1 MAKGM
6 VKKIRKG
13 KRRGNTRR
21 ERELSALH
29 EIIKSMQTLN
39 LDEILHLI
47 LEGVTETIGF
57 DRARLYLI
65 NETEKVLECRMAVGV
80 EREKIQNISL
90 PIDKENSIVAR
101 AVIEKKPF
109 VISDALND
117 PRVNLELKK
126 HFNLKS
132 FAAVPLLGKDKVRG
146 AVTADNLTTERR
158 ITAGKMAS
166 LVTFSHQA
174 GLALENAKMY
184 EELKSFSK
192 QLEERVKAATEDLR
206 RSQEQLIQSGKL
218 AALGQLSAGIAHE
231 IRNPLTSIKILIH
244 SLINKLQEDEGNKK
258 KDILVIESEIERMNQ
273 TIKRFLDFARPAEP
287 TFSSLG
293 INQVLEQTLPLV
305 SHELRE
311 GNIRLYRKFSSELP
325 EVLADRDQL
334 RQVFL
339 NLILNAV
346 QAMPE
351 GGSLTIATKV
361 TSDRLKRAEK
371 ELVSGIQEATPEG
384 DFIGISFTDTGC
396 GIPPEKVSDIFDP
409 FFTARE
415 EGIGL
420 GLSITHRII
429 DNHQGSIKVN
439 SREGEGTTFTVII
452 PVKRQGSMKNAE
464 CKM

>member
-1 MAKGM
+1 M
-6 VKKIRKG
+6 RKVNRR
-13 KRRGNTRR
+13 KRQAETRR

-29 EIIKSMQTLN
+29 EIIKSMQTLD

-65 NETEKVLECRMAVGV
+65 NGAKNVLECRMAVGV
-80 EREKIQNISL
+80 EREKIQNITL

-101 AVIEKKPF
+101 VVIEKRPF

-117 PRVNLELKK
+117 PRVNRELKK
-126 HFNLKS
+126 RFNLKS

-158 ITAGKMAS
+158 ITEEKIAS
-166 LVTFSHQA
+166 LVTFANQA

-184 EELKSFSK
+184 EELKSFSE

-206 RSQEQLIQSGKL
+206 KSQEQLIQSGKL

-231 IRNPLTSIKILIH
+231 IRNPLTSIKILVH
-244 SLINKLQEDEGNKK
+244 SLIDKLGSDEAKRE
-258 KDILVIESEIERMNQ
+258 DILVIENEIERMNQ

-287 TFSSLG
+287 TFSSTN
-293 INQVLEQTLPLV
+293 INQVLEDTLLLV
-305 SHELRE
+305 SHELKE
-311 GNIRLYRKFSSELP
+311 GKIHLRRDFFSELP
-325 EVLADRDQL
+325 EVLADREQL
-334 RQVFL
+334 RQTFL
-339 NLILNAV
+339 NLILNAI

-351 GGSLTIATKV
+351 GGTLTIT
-361 TSDRLKRAEK
+361 TRLK
-371 ELVSGIQEATPEG
+371 VEATRPAAGTPKLKVESNSERLSTPTH
-384 DFIGISFTDTGC
+384 FMEISFTDTGC
-396 GIPPEKVSDIFDP
+396 GIPLEKVNNIFDP
-409 FFTARE
+409 FFTTKE

-429 DNHQGSIKVN
+429 DNHQGFIKVE
-439 SREGEGTTFTVII
+439 SQESKGTTFTVVIAI
-452 PVKRQGSMKNAE
+452 R
-464 CKM
+464 

>member
-1 MAKGM
+1 MTGSY
-6 VKKIRKG
+6 IRRYRNESFVRNKVE
-13 KRRGNTRR
+13 RDETRG

-29 EIIKSMQTLN
+29 GIIKSMQTLD

-65 NETEKVLECRMAVGV
+65 NEAENILECWMAVGV
-80 EREKIQNISL
+80 ERENIQDITL

-126 HFNLKS
+126 RFNLKS

-158 ITAGKMAS
+158 ISEGKMAS
-166 LVTFSHQA
+166 LVTFANQA

-184 EELKSFSK
+184 EGLKCFSE

-206 RSQEQLIQSGKL
+206 KSQEQLIQSGKL

-244 SLINKLQEDEGNKK
+244 SLINKLDDDEAKK
-258 KDILVIESEIERMNQ
+258 KDILVIENEIERMNQ
-273 TIKRFLDFARPAEP
+273 IIKRFLDFARPAEP
-287 TFSSLG
+287 TFSST
-293 INQVLEQTLPLV
+293 NVNRVLEDTLPLV
-305 SHELRE
+305 SHELKE
-311 GNIRLYRKFSSELP
+311 GHVRLHRNFSSALP
-325 EVLADRDQL
+325 EVLADREQL

-351 GGSLTIATKV
+351 GGNLTITTGFKVESLKLKVKSNSEKLSTK
-361 TSDRLKRAEK
+361 AH
-371 ELVSGIQEATPEG
+371 
-384 DFIGISFTDTGC
+384 FIEISFIDTGC
-396 GIPPEKVSDIFDP
+396 GISSERVNNIFDP
-409 FFTARE
+409 FFTTRE
-415 EGIGL
+415 EGVGL

-429 DNHQGSIKVN
+429 DNHRGSIKVE
-439 SREGEGTTFTVII
+439 SREGAGTTFTVII
-452 PVKRQGSMKNAE
+452 PVR
-464 CKM
+464 